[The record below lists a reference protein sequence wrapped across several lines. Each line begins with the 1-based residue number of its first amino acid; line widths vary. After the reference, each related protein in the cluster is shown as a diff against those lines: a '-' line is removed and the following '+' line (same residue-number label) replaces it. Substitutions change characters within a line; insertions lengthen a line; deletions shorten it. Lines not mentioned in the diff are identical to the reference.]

1 MKKNKKKKKNVT
13 IQKTF
18 EIAVL
23 LPTQDQNF
31 TAKLLIILTYINTK
45 RKWFKI
51 LETV

>member
-23 LPTQDQNF
+23 LLTQDQNF
-31 TAKLLIILTYINTK
+31 NCKTIDNINIHK
-45 RKWFKI
+45 YEEKM
-51 LETV
+51 V